1 MMVFLYFTVT
11 VRLKFENFKLKLQRE
26 NESSNR
32 QREEME
38 AAHKAN
44 LARFQSK
51 AKAEQKAQIQDLKR
65 QMDNDMKEVFFISLA
80 TNLNKFTF

>member
-1 MMVFLYFTVT
+1 
-11 VRLKFENFKLKLQRE
+11 
-26 NESSNR
+26 
-32 QREEME
+32 ME